1 YILDLREKNSF
12 IRWAVNEGMTVFV
25 ISWVNPDERL
35 AHKDFED
42 YMLEG
47 LLAATLGYL
56 AAKKQKRIASA
67 TFMTALV
74 DFTAAGELEVF
85 IDESQVAS
93 LEKKMS
99 ERGYLEGSE
108 MANT

>member
-1 YILDLREKNSF
+1 
-12 IRWAVNEGMTVFV
+12 MTVFV

-47 LLAATLGYL
+47 PLAALDAIEKATGEQRRQRRS
-56 AAKKQKRIASA
+56 ATASAERCSPRRSAISRRRSDKRIASA

-74 DFTAAGELEVF
+74 DFTARRRARGVHRRGAGR
-85 IDESQVAS
+85 SRS
-93 LEKKMS
+93 
-99 ERGYLEGSE
+99 RRR
-108 MANT
+108 